1 MKGLIKNDFFVFKR
15 TVALALPINY
25 VLSALI
31 IIFSET
37 DELLYTFPCIYSGMI
52 LGFIPATLYSEDKRS
67 GWNKYNAVMP
77 YRRRDYVIVKY
88 LFGLVA
94 SLIYILF
101 ISCVILIKV
110 NFSDWLDFDD
120 YLFMLCIIVVCCLAP
135 VAIIMPIAL
144 KHSPQVGFLAFGISC
159 LLIGFLCGMAS
170 GYLDALFEENVDYWY
185 NGGRGS
191 FIILGSVALI
201 SVILY
206 IISWF
211 CSIKI
216 YEKADL

>member
-1 MKGLIKNDFFVFKR
+1 
-15 TVALALPINY
+15 
-25 VLSALI
+25 
-31 IIFSET
+31 
-37 DELLYTFPCIYSGMI
+37 
-52 LGFIPATLYSEDKRS
+52 
-67 GWNKYNAVMP
+67 
-77 YRRRDYVIVKY
+77 
-88 LFGLVA
+88 
-94 SLIYILF
+94 
-101 ISCVILIKV
+101 
-110 NFSDWLDFDD
+110 
-120 YLFMLCIIVVCCLAP
+120 MLCIIVVCCLAP